1 METASLVILLIVLAL
16 GAAWL
21 ALPFTR
27 GRDSSVSHEADARQ
41 NRVNEYARVVA
52 ALRDLEED
60 HTTGKVGDDAYEAEK
75 ARLSGQGVALL
86 EALDKEGLLPA
97 AQQEAQ
103 GKSPRETPGGTGS
116 AADQALDEA
125 LEAAIARYASAK
137 AKG

>member
-1 METASLVILLIVLAL
+1 METGSLIILLIIVAL

-21 ALPFTR
+21 ALPFLR
-27 GRDSSVSHEADARQ
+27 GRADSAALDAGKRQ
-41 NRVNEYARVVA
+41 ALVNDYARVVA

-60 HTTGKVGDDAYEAEK
+60 HTTGKMSDDAYTAEK
-75 ARLSGQGVALL
+75 ARLTEQGVVLL
-86 EALDKEGLLPA
+86 ETLDKEGLLPA
-97 AQQEAQ
+97 ARQAGSPPDKGSPP
-103 GKSPRETPGGTGS
+103 GKAS

>member
-16 GAAWL
+16 GVVWL
-21 ALPFTR
+21 ALPFVR
-27 GRDSSVSHEADARQ
+27 ARDTSVSHAADKRQ
-41 NRVNEYARVVA
+41 EMVNDYARVVA

-60 HTTGKVGDDAYEAEK
+60 HTTGKIDDAAWEAEK
-75 ARLSGQGVALL
+75 ARLSAQGVALL
-86 EALDKEGLLPA
+86 EALDKEGWLPA
-97 AQQEAQ
+97 AQQATQ
-103 GKSPRETPGGTGS
+103 AKSPREAAGGKDT